1 MVAVYR
7 FLSTYEV
14 LIYLIFSIGGLI
26 TLRWLWLVWREKRE
40 AVFGLEREFAQ
51 RRLISAFTTMLLI
64 LVMILSEFIISSF
77 IIPVLPSSVLIPTAT
92 LTLLITPTGTITTDM
107 ATSFAKTLFAPQ
119 TAVPNGCV
127 LNQVEITSPKSGQEV
142 SGIVDLV
149 GTVDIPNFGFY
160 KYEIAS
166 QGSEE
171 WSTISAGRNS
181 VNNASLGTIYTKELT
196 PGDYLLRLV
205 VMDNQGQSLPPCII
219 SIRVVGE

>member
-14 LIYLIFSIGGLI
+14 LIYLVFSIGGLI
-26 TLRWLWLVWREKRE
+26 TLRWLWLAWREKRE
-40 AVFGLEREFAQ
+40 AIFGLEREFAQ

-77 IIPVLPSSVLIPTAT
+77 IIPILPSSDLIPTPT
-92 LTLLITPTGTITTDM
+92 LTLLITPTGTITTEM
-107 ATSFAKTLFAPQ
+107 ATSFAKTLFVPQ

-171 WSTISAGRNS
+171 WTPISASRKP
-181 VNNASLGTIYTKELT
+181 VHNASLGTIYTKELT

>member
-14 LIYLIFSIGGLI
+14 LIYLVFSLGGLI

-107 ATSFAKTLFAPQ
+107 ATSFAKTLSIPQ
-119 TAVPNGCV
+119 TAVPNGCIR
-127 LNQVEITSPKSGQEV
+127 NQVEITSPESGQEV

-171 WSTISAGRNS
+171 WSTISAARIS
-181 VNNASLGTIYTKELT
+181 VNNASLGTIYTMELT

-205 VMDNQGQSLPPCII
+205 VVDNQGQSLPPCII
-219 SIRVVGE
+219 SIHVVGE